1 MNGRLL
7 KTMLAAVA
15 VMFSSFV
22 SKAGDPLVSA
32 AVAKEIIDSRG
43 ADPLAGI
50 WRIGSDGATVAF
62 LPEASAQS
70 GFDIV
75 ILDSPDMSV
84 IPGRKIGR
92 AAATGKIGTYDATFQ
107 QLRSPGKKSVRCII
121 TLGKDGRLSLD
132 YYKQGYSVR
141 LWRLLPYLFRFS
153 VSRNDTRPASVD
165 GAIRM
170 YPPTGQ
176 GGPVM
181 L

>member
-1 MNGRLL
+1 MPARPL
-7 KTMLAAVA
+7 KTAILAAA
-15 VMFSSFV
+15 MTLTSLLTGAAGEPV
-22 SKAGDPLVSA
+22 SIGA
-32 AVAKEIIDSRG
+32 ARQIIDSRG

-50 WRIGSDGATVAF
+50 WRIGGDGATVAF
-62 LPEASAQS
+62 LPTGPSKPD
-70 GFDIV
+70 FDIV

-84 IPGRKIGR
+84 IPGQTIGH
-92 AAATGKIGTYDATFQ
+92 ATATGKTGTYDANFV
-107 QLRSPGKKSVRCII
+107 RSQPAGKKTVRCII
-121 TLGKDGRLSLD
+121 TLGKDGRLSFD

-153 VSRNDTRPASVD
+153 VNRQDTRPASVD
-165 GAIRM
+165 GAVRL